1 MYVSCIGNF
10 DGVHIGHRK
19 IMSETIKLAN
29 KSGFTSRAIT
39 INYPWCYFFKN
50 FPGLIYPVS
59 QRIKLIQSMG
69 ISDVQILDL
78 NEIKDL
84 SPEEFFK
91 LLLESEV
98 KGIVVGDDFTFGRK
112 AAGDINTL
120 IELSKNHSV
129 ELKVIEGVKFNE
141 KRVSSSW
148 IRETISRGDIE
159 ISNTLLGENF
169 AIGGRVY
176 RDKKLGNILGF
187 PTANIKR
194 GSGDLV
200 QPKPG
205 VYIVSSCIDDMEYF
219 GLMNA
224 GFRPTVNYSERMKFE
239 VYFLDFSGSL
249 YDRDLSIKFHR
260 FLRPELKFDSIE
272 KLVKE
277 IQRDEK
283 IARRWIK
290 DNKEK
295 IKDGQRKSQLSP

>member
-1 MYVSCIGNF
+1 MYVTCIGNF

-19 IMSETIKLAN
+19 IMSETVKLAK
-29 KSGFTSRAIT
+29 KSGFTTRALT
-39 INYPWCYFFKN
+39 INYPWGYFFEN
-50 FPGLIYPVS
+50 FPGLIYPIS
-59 QRIKLIQSMG
+59 QRIKLIQSTG
-69 ISDVQILDL
+69 IRDVQILDL

-91 LLLESEV
+91 LLLENNV
-98 KGIVVGDDFTFGRK
+98 NGIVVGDDFTFGRK
-112 AAGDINTL
+112 AAGDIDTL
-120 IELSKNHSV
+120 KKLSKNHSV
-129 ELKVIEGVKFNE
+129 ELKVIEGVKFKE

-169 AIGGRVY
+169 TISGRVY

-194 GSGDLV
+194 SSGDLV
-200 QPKPG
+200 KPKPG

-224 GFRPTVNYSERMKFE
+224 GFRPTINYSERMKFE

-249 YDRDLSIKFHR
+249 YDRNLSIKFHR
-260 FLRPELKFDSIE
+260 FLRPELKFDSVE

-290 DNKEK
+290 NNKEK